1 MLMPKSFH
9 LLTPLIVKE
18 LKYDNYYYFQNSVTI
33 LDVSSKQLFGPAYSG
48 HMLGSLQCTPQ
59 HMPSDQSLLLFLQT
73 IAASLN
79 EKLFMYQTLMK
90 MKPLSRKTRSRHS
103 HDILRDIG
111 LDGCDAEIVR
121 HLSKVGSIDW
131 RPLQQDIGWVFFWFC
146 FVSYTCLSLFEH
158 VFYIIFML
166 SNIPYLRTTPC
177 VQSICS
183 ML

>member
-1 MLMPKSFH
+1 MLMLKSFH

-131 RPLQQDIGWVFFWFC
+131 RPLQ
-146 FVSYTCLSLFEH
+146 
-158 VFYIIFML
+158 
-166 SNIPYLRTTPC
+166 
-177 VQSICS
+177 
-183 ML
+183 